1 MAASED
7 YVLAFNRGIISPLAN
22 ARADIKRVGMS
33 AETQMN
39 MLPRTM
45 GPMSLRPGM
54 EYLGSTYTTTGAVKL
69 IPFVFNNGDTAL
81 IEVTD
86 ELIRVWVDDALVIR
100 PSVSTSISNGTFISN
115 ITGWSSLDQGL
126 AASAWSASYSG
137 SMSLLGTNTHRAGRL
152 SSMNIGVADRGVE
165 HGLEITIKE
174 GMAGLRVGTTTTN
187 DDLIADTQLEEG
199 THYLAFTPG
208 ASVTIVYITFYNYKE
223 ITSYVTACIPTSN
236 PGVELAIPSDLLP
249 TETLDDVR
257 YAQSGD
263 TIFLTRGRTYPP
275 VKIERR
281 AAHSWS
287 VIQYKTENGPFLAPN
302 TAPITI
308 TPSAIT
314 GGAITLTAS
323 QGIFRSEHVGS
334 RWKLDSA
341 GQYVIRALGVTDE
354 ATEPIRISGVGAV
367 RNADLTIT
375 GTWSG
380 FDVLLEKSLTEPGR
394 WATLATYTANIALTD
409 QNDAIDNAVI
419 YYRFRRSSGGS
430 GSATCSI
437 RTKYGSKTGVVEITG
452 YTSPTVVTAR
462 VIQTLGSLDPTEDW
476 SEGAW
481 SALRGYPSSVAF
493 FQGRL
498 WWAGKD
504 KVWGSVVD
512 DYYNFD
518 PGYVGDAGPISRSMG
533 IGAVDVIQWLCPLRQ
548 LIAGGEGAEHS
559 CRSNTLGEPLTPTNF
574 NIRQEGTYGSAGV
587 EVVRADNT
595 AIFVDRTGARVM
607 SLTSADDAAEITE
620 LSLLTPELC
629 LPSIKRVA
637 VQRRPD
643 MRIHFLR
650 CDGTVVVL
658 IYDKIEQVNCFVTV
672 ETQGLVEDIAVL
684 PGGTEDAV
692 YYTVAR
698 VVNGAVVRYLER
710 WALTSETVGGTANKM
725 ADAFI
730 EVTQSSSATVT
741 GLGHLER
748 KEVTVWG
755 NSKYLGTYGVVGG
768 RIVLTEAVTYAVI
781 GLPYHGKFIS
791 RKLGFLT
798 SGPGAMSKRTRILK
812 AGLMLKDTDHG
823 SLRYGTDEDHLDNLP
838 PIEAGT
844 EIAEGTLWS
853 SFDADPIPFNGTF
866 STDTRLILRADAPMP
881 CTVMAAVITVEK
893 Q

>member
-54 EYLGSTYTTTGAVKL
+54 EYLGSVYRTTGSVKL
-69 IPFVFNNGDTAL
+69 IPFVFSNSDVALLEVTDTAL
-81 IEVTD
+81 RI
-86 ELIRVWVDDALVIR
+86 WVDDALVSR
-100 PSVSTSISNGTFISN
+100 PTVSTTITNGNFSTDL
-115 ITGWSSLDQGL
+115 TGWSNSDQGL
-126 AASAWSASYSG
+126 ASSVWATGGY
-137 SMSLLGTNTHRAGRL
+137 MSLTGTNTHRAVR
-152 SSMNIGVADRGVE
+152 SNSMGVALADRGVE
-165 HGLEITIKE
+165 HGLEIHVTQGIV
-174 GMAGLRVGTTTTN
+174 GLRVGTTSTN
-187 DDLIADTQLEEG
+187 DDLINDTQLEAG
-199 THYLAFTPG
+199 RHYLAFTPG
-208 ASVTIVYITFYNYKE
+208 ASVTAVYVTFYNYKE
-223 ITSYVTACIPTSN
+223 TTALVDSCLMTVVPGTLYIPA
-236 PGVELAIPSDLLP
+236 ELLLE
-249 TETLDDVR
+249 ETLDNVR

-263 TIFLTRGRTYPP
+263 TIFITIGRTYKPI
-275 VKIERR
+275 KIERR
-281 AAHSWS
+281 GTRSWS
-287 VIQYKTENGPFLAPN
+287 VVNYETTAGPFLPAN

-308 TPSAIT
+308 TPSATT
-314 GGAITLTAS
+314 GNAITLTAS
-323 QGIFRSEHVGS
+323 QGIFREEHVGAM
-334 RWKLDSA
+334 WKLDSS
-341 GQYVIRALGVTDE
+341 GQLVTRALGVTDA

-380 FDVLLEKSLTEPGR
+380 NVLLEKSLTEPGR
-394 WATLATYTANIALTD
+394 WVTLATYGTNIALVD
-409 QNDAIDNAVI
+409 QNDSIDNAVI
-419 YYRFRRSSGGS
+419 YYRFKKESGGS
-430 GSATCSI
+430 GTATCSI
-437 RTKYGSKTGVVEITG
+437 RTKYGSTTGVVEITG

-518 PGYVGDAGPISRSMG
+518 PEYLGEAGPISRSMG

-559 CRSNTLGEPLTPTNF
+559 CRSNTLGDPLTPANF
-574 NIRQEGTYGSAGV
+574 NIRQEGTYGSASV
-587 EVVRADNT
+587 EVVRADDT
-595 AIFVDRTGARVM
+595 AIFVDRTGARIM
-607 SLTSADDAAEITE
+607 SLTSADDAAEVTE
-620 LSLLTPELC
+620 LSILTPELC

-643 MRIHFLR
+643 MRIHLLR
-650 CDGTVVVL
+650 CDGTVIVL

-684 PGGTEDAV
+684 PGATEDAV
-692 YYTVAR
+692 YYVVAR
-698 VVNGAVVRYLER
+698 VVNGSVVRYLER
-710 WALTSETVGGTANKM
+710 WALTSETVGGTVNKM
-725 ADAFI
+725 SDAFI

-741 GLGHLER
+741 GLDHLEK

-781 GLPYHGKFIS
+781 GLPYYGKFIS

-798 SGPGAMSKRTRILK
+798 AGPGAMSKRTRVLK
-812 AGLMLKDTDHG
+812 AGLVLKDTDHG
-823 SLRYGTDEDHLDNLP
+823 SLRYGTDDAHLDNLP
-838 PIEAGT
+838 PIEAEA

-866 STDTRLILRADAPMP
+866 STDTRLVLRADAPMP